1 MFNAMEI
8 NDKMMKAIALKEAK
22 ELAEQATIE
31 YKAGRTTEKEY
42 SDAMEMLR
50 KEVAEWLNG

>member
-1 MFNAMEI
+1 MEI